1 MLFVIFFFQAEDG
14 IRDDLVTEFRRVLFR
29 SVIGDDDT
37 GPCVST
43 IEHVMATLC
52 GLGVHNAI
60 IEIDGA
66 EAPIMDGS
74 AAAFVEAIDQ
84 AGIVALSEPR
94 RYTKVLKTIRVEKGD
109 AFRQL
114 TPYDAGFHVA
124 G

>member
-43 IEHVMATLC
+43 IEHIMATLC
-52 GLGVHNAI
+52 GLGVDNAL

-74 AAAFVEAIDQ
+74 AAAFVAAIDQ
-84 AGIVALSEPR
+84 AGVVALPVAR
-94 RYTKVLKTIRVEKGD
+94 RYTKVLKPIRVEKGD
-109 AFRQL
+109 AYGEL
-114 TPYDAGFHVA
+114 TPYDRGFRVD
-124 G
+124 